1 MINNV
6 LRRET
11 GQLILC
17 AGHTKKTLGSTLH
30 YEEGIMSDHPKGFEI
45 PGSTPSATFSRKPAT
60 YIAQA
65 ITTGQPILII
75 KRNRILAALVP
86 INGVDDIARY
96 LRACP
101 LETKEVLS

>member
-1 MINNV
+1 
-6 LRRET
+6 
-11 GQLILC
+11 
-17 AGHTKKTLGSTLH
+17 
-30 YEEGIMSDHPKGFEI
+30 MSDHPKGFEI

-65 ITTGQPILII
+65 IMTGQPILII

-101 LETKEVLS
+101 EDKSEEAL